1 MPNVADHLF
10 RQARE
15 RGDKTALVFEG
26 RRTSFAQLADQVRV
40 IAGGLKAQ
48 GVGPGTRVAVM
59 LPSRPEFILAQYAVL
74 MLGAIFSPLNI
85 FYRRSELLHS
95 VESCDIEILI
105 VAQDYLD
112 RLPDLGAPEMAS
124 LKRIFVVGEAPP
136 GEPFTAFAELERG
149 GAVTGPTDLS
159 ASAVAFM
166 LNTSATTGKAKGVM
180 LSIANIASNYDLSP
194 GWLGI
199 EENSIIVCALP
210 LYNTFALN
218 QCINATMVT
227 GCTLVLLSRF
237 EPASCIAAIE
247 EWRGSYFP
255 GVPTM
260 LQKLFDHPD
269 AATHDLSS
277 IRTIMTGA
285 APVPA
290 AMIERIQKTMGPDTI
305 VITGYGLTE
314 GTAILSLKR
323 VELDAKGH
331 VVRPKSM
338 GRVMPGVEVKILR
351 DDGQEAATGD
361 VGEICARGPN
371 VMLGYYKK
379 PEDTAMALSGGW
391 LHTGDLG
398 HFDEDGF
405 LYIVD
410 RKKDIII
417 RGGQN
422 IYPADI
428 EDVLYRHPGVREVAV
443 IGQHDETLGEV
454 PVAYVAADA
463 GVTEDSLIA
472 LCQRELAYY
481 KTPAAIHFLAELP
494 KGPTGK
500 ILRRGLR
507 EPLQEQDKGAPH
519 VA

>member
-1 MPNVADHLF
+1 MANVADHLF

-15 RGDKTALVFEG
+15 RPGKTAIVFEG
-26 RRTSFAQLADQVRV
+26 EAISFAELTQRV
-40 IAGGLKAQ
+40 CAVAGGLKAA
-48 GVGPGTRVAVM
+48 GAGHGTRIAVM
-59 LPSRPEFILAQYAVL
+59 LPSRPEFIVAQYAVL
-74 MLGAIFSPLNI
+74 TIGGIFSPLNI

-95 VESCDIEILI
+95 VESCDIEMLI
-105 VAQDYLD
+105 VAEEYLD
-112 RLPDLGAPEMAS
+112 RLPDLAEPDMAS
-124 LKRIFVVGEAPP
+124 LKRVFVVGAAPAGQPYGSFSDLQKAPP
-136 GEPFTAFAELERG
+136 VDAPA
-149 GAVTGPTDLS
+149 DLPVS
-159 ASAVAFM
+159 SVAFL

-180 LSIANIASNYDLSP
+180 LSIANIRSNYDVSP

-199 EENSIIVCALP
+199 AEKSVILCALP

-218 QCINATMVT
+218 QCINATIVT

-237 EPASCIAAIE
+237 DPASCIDAVE
-247 EWRGSYFP
+247 KWRCSYFP

-269 AATHDLSS
+269 AAKRDLSS
-277 IRTIMTGA
+277 IRGIMTGA

-323 VELDAKGH
+323 VELDGEGR
-331 VVRPKSM
+331 VIRPKSM
-338 GRVMPGVEVKILR
+338 GRVMPGLDVKILR
-351 DDGQEAATGD
+351 EDGSEAATGE
-361 VGEICARGPN
+361 VAEICARGPN

-379 PEDTAMALSGGW
+379 PEDTAIALAGGW

-398 HFDEDGF
+398 HYDEDGF

-422 IYPADI
+422 IYPAEI
-428 EDVLYRHPGVREVAV
+428 EDVLYRYPGVREVAV
-443 IGQHDETLGEV
+443 IGAPDESLGET
-454 PVAYVAADA
+454 PVAYVAADHTVSEEA
-463 GVTEDSLIA
+463 LIA
-472 LCQRELAYY
+472 LCKRELAYY
-481 KTPAAIHFLAELP
+481 KTPTAIHFLNELP

-507 EPLQEQDKGAPH
+507 ETVQDKETGAPH